1 MSESE
6 YDLSWGDEDEPD
18 TAADTL
24 TVVDTIR
31 DEKQQQNQAKLIA
44 ERVEAAVEE
53 ARPGL
58 HKIPDPVE
66 PAGEGALTDE
76 EKQRYADCLEGV
88 DLGNA
93 AWFIQGKA
101 LDTIATGR
109 LFRDTPHKLEPHRT
123 YETIEE
129 WAPLEKG
136 ISVGQC
142 SKLRA
147 GWEIGEVLAARE
159 FQANPGQVR
168 EIVPV
173 RNAFNLN
180 AAIAVYVL
188 VADSWGKDK
197 VTAERLRNTVK
208 MLPGDLKLDEDEDV
222 DALAK
227 TIKGVLVEELQPPV
241 SRAIPPAVTRAV
253 DQTAIRIA
261 DALNRPRIP
270 RSEVTLRLMEAFAD
284 PKDTTVYEAVLER
297 MKKAEKEAKKAAR
310 KPLE

>member
-1 MSESE
+1 VTKNWEE
-6 YDLSWGDEDEPD
+6 ATSWETTTKRRGGDKLAKNSRVADDERQ
-18 TAADTL
+18 AA
-24 TVVDTIR
+24 
-31 DEKQQQNQAKLIA
+31 IA
-44 ERVEAAVEE
+44 AAVEE
-53 ARPGL
+53 AKPGL
-58 HKIPDPVE
+58 HKVPDPVE

-76 EKQRYADCLEGV
+76 EQVRYRECLDGV
-88 DLGNA
+88 DLGNQ

-101 LDTIATGR
+101 LDTIAVGR
-109 LFRDTPHKLEPHRT
+109 LFRDTPHKLEPHRN

-136 ISVGQC
+136 ISVGGC

-147 GWEIGEVLAARE
+147 AWAIGEVLAARG
-159 FQANPGQVR
+159 FDANPGQVR

-188 VADSWGKDK
+188 VADTWGKDN

-208 MLPGDLKLDEDEDV
+208 MLPGDLQLDEDEDV

-227 TIKGVLVEELQPPV
+227 TIKGVLVEELQPAA

-253 DQTAIRIA
+253 DKRAIGIA

-284 PKDTTVYEAVLER
+284 PEDTTVYDAVLER
-297 MKKAEKEAKKAAR
+297 MQQAEKEAKKAA
-310 KPLE
+310 KKVIT